1 MPMPEELTAAATA
14 SCPNFRVSEARTG
27 QLLGLKDV
35 PAVTY
40 PLGSTSA
47 IGECWRYAVGKH
59 NLYVGKFWKFY
70 FNLSVKVDQSSLPHF
85 GKNYF
90 LCEDFDSI
98 FFTIHMVEGENW
110 QSVERIHPTTDGRVA
125 PTIVGR
131 FLDRGI
137 VEDCNY
143 HWQ

>member
-1 MPMPEELTAAATA
+1 MKNICVVALTMWSRKMNTKL
-14 SCPNFRVSEARTG
+14 PNYDFDVSVSEARTG

-85 GKNYF
+85 GKNY
-90 LCEDFDSI
+90 
-98 FFTIHMVEGENW
+98 V
-110 QSVERIHPTTDGRVA
+110 R
-125 PTIVGR
+125 
-131 FLDRGI
+131 
-137 VEDCNY
+137 
-143 HWQ
+143 